1 MGTLVP
7 YPYLTYCQTHP
18 YTRLYLAKTQVNGP
32 LLLLLLIFGRM
43 INDVV
48 VVKKRDTVT
57 SLKFSIELE
66 TFDVNCI
73 FTPK

>member
-1 MGTLVP
+1 
-7 YPYLTYCQTHP
+7 
-18 YTRLYLAKTQVNGP
+18 
-32 LLLLLLIFGRM
+32 M

-48 VVKKRDTVT
+48 DAKKRDTVR